1 VRFCGDLFAEKYG
14 HFGPMI
20 LVTISIVGANYSEE
34 ALAGILRGSDG
45 TLWDFMGI
53 LMAVSAH

>member
-1 VRFCGDLFAEKYG
+1 
-14 HFGPMI
+14 MT

-45 TLWDFMGI
+45 TLWDFMGF
-53 LMAVSAH
+53 LMAVNAH

>member
-1 VRFCGDLFAEKYG
+1 MGVTHTFD
-14 HFGPMI
+14 GPMGVAD
-20 LVTISIVGANYSEE
+20 LVRLSVSRRERA
-34 ALAGILRGSDG
+34 ALYVAGILRGSDG

>member
-1 VRFCGDLFAEKYG
+1 MNQAFNVSLGAEDLVG
-14 HFGPMI
+14 
-20 LVTISIVGANYSEE
+20 ISISHSEQVP
-34 ALAGILRGSDG
+34 LPVAGILRGSDG

>member
-1 VRFCGDLFAEKYG
+1 MGVTHTFDGGIGVADSVSVSVSRGVRA
-14 HFGPMI
+14 
-20 LVTISIVGANYSEE
+20 
-34 ALAGILRGSDG
+34 ALYVVGILRGSDG